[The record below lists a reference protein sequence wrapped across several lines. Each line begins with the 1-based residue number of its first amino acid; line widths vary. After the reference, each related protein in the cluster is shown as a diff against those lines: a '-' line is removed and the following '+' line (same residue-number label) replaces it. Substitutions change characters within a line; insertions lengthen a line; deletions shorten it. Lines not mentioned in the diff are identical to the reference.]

1 MIEFRHGDV
10 FEPGYT
16 LRVNTINCRGAMG
29 KGVALL
35 FRNRFPRMYDDYR
48 RACRDGL
55 VRPGRLHTWLDPET
69 GETVI
74 NFPTKD
80 DWRDPSRYEYI
91 TSGLDALALYLA
103 RLRGPRVIIPPLG
116 CGNGGL
122 DWARV
127 RPLIERRLGVAE
139 LDGAHVTSLIP
150 NKLLVTPTHDDQ
162 PSPQP
167 ARRSVVVGHA
177 AGTPPRAG
185 ADAPPRVAGRGSSAA
200 RPDYLRR
207 SRDRRR

>member
-1 MIEFRHGDV
+1 MIEFRHGDL
-10 FEPGYT
+10 FEPGYAF
-16 LRVNTINCRGAMG
+16 RVNTINCRGAMG

-103 RLRGPRVIIPPLG
+103 RLRAPRVIIPPLG

-127 RPLIERRLGVAE
+127 RPLIEQRLNVAE

-150 NKLLVTPTHDDQ
+150 AKLLVTPTRDDQ
-162 PSPQP
+162 LSPQP

-177 AGTPPRAG
+177 VGTPPRAR

-200 RPDYLRR
+200 RPHYLRR